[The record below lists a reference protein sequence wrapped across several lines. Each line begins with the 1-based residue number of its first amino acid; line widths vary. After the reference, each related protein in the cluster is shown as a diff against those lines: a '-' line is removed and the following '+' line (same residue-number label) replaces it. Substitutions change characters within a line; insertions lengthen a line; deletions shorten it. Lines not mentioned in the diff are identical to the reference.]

1 MSDRPEREHT
11 PMDIIA
17 GTTNY
22 EDREPVVTDN
32 TFPEL
37 PESKA
42 STVGHDTSAEIAE
55 FVSKRTRAPATD
67 PMSLAKLAATKLR
80 TLDADK
86 GKLLLAIDR
95 YQAKVKQQ
103 DEARAAFVLTL
114 GDPVIAILKA
124 GGSL

>member
-1 MSDRPEREHT
+1 MS
-11 PMDIIA
+11 
-17 GTTNY
+17 
-22 EDREPVVTDN
+22 DN
-32 TFPEL
+32 TFPEESL
-37 PESKA
+37 PA
-42 STVGHDTSAEIAE
+42 PAEKP
-55 FVSKRTRAPATD
+55 KRERAPATD

-114 GDPVIAILKA
+114 SDPVIAILKA